1 MSAYSIYQ
9 FIKQSVASNQ
19 EILDA
24 AIKYYDNNDPDDP
37 KHRWDHMLD
46 VMDVAKKIRGRDL
59 TPEEF
64 GLIAF
69 HDSGYKHPRGYAYAK
84 SRHPCFGA
92 KIFREEG
99 PKLGF
104 TPEEVK
110 HIAKVIAYHN
120 HAPKYT
126 SSPLLHDD
134 LQMLLFSADEGTP
147 MDLKDD
153 AKMYYV
159 KGRSGVYK
167 GVDPNSEEFV
177 NQLVNK
183 VRSFGNYSDK
193 PRLKYYNAAYPGYLQ
208 SKYDFWQSKDLE
220 KYYKELEKAEKRK

>member
-1 MSAYSIYQ
+1 M
-9 FIKQSVASNQ
+9 IKQAVASNQ

-24 AIKYYDNNDPDDP
+24 AIKYYDNNDPNDP

-46 VMDVAKKIRGRDL
+46 VMDVAKKIRGREL
-59 TPEEF
+59 NPTEF
-64 GLIAF
+64 GMIAF
-69 HDSGYKHPRGYAYAK
+69 HDSGYKHPKGYAYAK
-84 SRHPCFGA
+84 PRHPGLGA
-92 KIFREEG
+92 KIFRQEG
-99 PKLGF
+99 PKLGY

-110 HIAKVIAYHN
+110 RIAKVIAYHD
-120 HAPKYT
+120 HKPDYAR
-126 SSPLLHDD
+126 SPLLNDD

-147 MDLKDD
+147 ISLKDD

-167 GVDPNSEEFV
+167 GVDFNSKDFV

-183 VRSFGNYSDK
+183 VRTFGNYSK
-193 PRLKYYNAAYPGYLQ
+193 QPRLQYYNKAYPGYLQ

-220 KYYKELEKAEKRK
+220 DYYKELEKEDKRK

>member
-1 MSAYSIYQ
+1 MLKSAYATY
-9 FIKQSVASNQ
+9 Q

-24 AIKYYDNNDPDDP
+24 ARPYYDNNDPNDP

-46 VMDVAKKIRGRDL
+46 VMDVAKKIRGREL
-59 TPEEF
+59 NPTEF
-64 GLIAF
+64 GMVAF
-69 HDSGYKHPRGYAYAK
+69 HDSGYKHPKGYAYAK
-84 SRHPCFGA
+84 SRHPGLGA

-99 PKLGF
+99 PKLGY

-120 HAPKYT
+120 HKPGYLR
-126 SSPLLHDD
+126 SPLLNDD

-147 MDLKDD
+147 ISLKDD

-159 KGRSGVYK
+159 KGRSGVYS
-167 GVDPNSEEFV
+167 GVDFNSKDFV
-177 NQLVNK
+177 DQLVNK
-183 VRSFGNYSDK
+183 VRSFGNYSEQ
-193 PRLKYYNAAYPGYLQ
+193 PRLRYYNEAYPGYLQ

-220 KYYKELEKAEKRK
+220 KYYRQLEKKDKQRIKKTRG